1 MTSIY
6 VIEIV
11 IEQDV
16 ITPHMFLTEGSAYRK
31 FIELIGEYA
40 EVVNPMILEIQLIR
54 KDIDDNT
61 GFTTDT
67 LLDKTDFRKPLE
79 ETLNEN
85 VDLYRQASQ

>member
-1 MTSIY
+1 M
-6 VIEIV
+6 
-11 IEQDV
+11 EQDV
-16 ITPHMFLTEGSAYRK
+16 ITPHMFLSEGNAYRK
-31 FIELIGEYA
+31 FIDLIGEYA
-40 EVVNPMILEIQLIR
+40 EVVNPMILEIQLIK